1 MVKYLYKK
9 NKSNYFYKKF
19 LNYFGINLFR
29 RKFLI
34 KLFGLPLETNNFFE
48 LAPSDRKKIESFI
61 RQEFLL
67 NQKLKIKV
75 SENIIK
81 KVNLKVYQG
90 FCHKYG
96 IPARGQRSKQN
107 GNTARSLKS
116 QYINVNRGFS
126 IDVYLLD

>member
-61 RQEFLL
+61 
-67 NQKLKIKV
+67 I
-75 SENIIK
+75 
-81 KVNLKVYQG
+81 
-90 FCHKYG
+90 
-96 IPARGQRSKQN
+96 
-107 GNTARSLKS
+107 S
-116 QYINVNRGFS
+116 Q
-126 IDVYLLD
+126 